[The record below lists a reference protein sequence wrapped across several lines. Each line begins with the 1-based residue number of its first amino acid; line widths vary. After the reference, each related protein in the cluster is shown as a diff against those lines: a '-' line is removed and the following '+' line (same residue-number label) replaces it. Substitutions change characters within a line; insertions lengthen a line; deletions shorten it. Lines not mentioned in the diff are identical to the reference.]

1 MVFPSYQEF
10 LEEIICQL
18 KDKVKGQ
25 IELRHNDYGELMCR
39 YDIMVKFNCDLT
51 VCVTCDLGGEV
62 YKLYYN
68 YEHTPEMDKYT
79 IPAEE
84 MAKYAIRAGTMQVLK
99 FIEKAVFDYFF
110 QIA

>member
-1 MVFPSYQEF
+1 MVSPSYQEF

-39 YDIMVKFNCDLT
+39 YDIMVKFNCNLT
-51 VCVTCDLGGEV
+51 VCVSCDLGSEV

-68 YEHTPEMDKYT
+68 HKHTPEMAKYT
-79 IPAEE
+79 IQ
-84 MAKYAIRAGTMQVLK
+84 AGTMQVLE